1 MTSRLVNV
9 IFKMDKLDYLGVWKI
24 FFKVFF
30 CYRTCS
36 PGKWIHDWLFFHH
49 SFLLIL
55 GQCVRCQWL
64 ICRSPN
70 LPKCSHLPRA
80 FWNICEIIMC
90 GLFWAV
96 QDLLVGQ
103 VNKETGTIPWTTLQT
118 FYVNWRCAM
127 LTHTHIK
134 VVCKNTLSMRYHLR
148 GSTNLNTHRL
158 F

>member
-1 MTSRLVNV
+1 MWFSKWIDWIILEFGR
-9 IFKMDKLDYLGVWKI
+9 F

-36 PGKWIHDWLFFHH
+36 PGKWIHDWLLFHH
-49 SFLLIL
+49 SFLFIL
-55 GQCVRCQWL
+55 GQCVRWQWL

-103 VNKETGTIPWTTLQT
+103 VNKETGTIPWTNLK
-118 FYVNWRCAM
+118 FFM
-127 LTHTHIK
+127 LTTEMCNADPYTHWS
-134 VVCKNTLSMRYHLR
+134 CFWEYRLHALSSQRVN
-148 GSTNLNTHRL
+148 SVI
-158 F
+158 